1 MRRSGA
7 ISTDLDPNEGPSRP
21 ILAYSQNASDHPAD
35 SGSSDVTSRLLH
47 GRMPFPTRVSAL
59 AVALVIGSATLVSC
73 TPTGRIRYLVGNA
86 LFIP

>member
-1 MRRSGA
+1 M
-7 ISTDLDPNEGPSRP
+7 
-21 ILAYSQNASDHPAD
+21 
-35 SGSSDVTSRLLH
+35 TSRLLH